1 MCLLY
6 SLLFLR
12 LENTVNTH
20 TMIKV
25 ALLLLVLLLDYLG
38 YRYGHSYLS
47 SQGKAKQIRSS
58 ALQKTW
64 AEKKAKLQEKTQ
76 QLEKEMKEE
85 EEDFDDLIDKE
96 TFNFLLIG
104 AVATVLFLV
113 VGLFT
118 GNPLYFYLL
127 IFLITTLVYI
137 YYSKLQ

>member
-1 MCLLY
+1 
-6 SLLFLR
+6 
-12 LENTVNTH
+12 
-20 TMIKV
+20 MIKV

-47 SQGKAKQIRSS
+47 SQGKAKQIRSN

>member
-1 MCLLY
+1 
-6 SLLFLR
+6 
-12 LENTVNTH
+12 
-20 TMIKV
+20 MIKI

-38 YRYGHSYLS
+38 YRFGRSYLS
-47 SQGKAKQIRSS
+47 SQGKTKKTSGPTFR
-58 ALQKTW
+58 KTW

-76 QLEKEMKEE
+76 QLEKERKEE
-85 EEDFDDLIDKE
+85 EDEFDDIIDKE

-104 AVATVLFLV
+104 ATATVLFLI

-127 IFLITTLVYI
+127 IFLITTLVYV